1 MILADWII
9 IGLMVLFCIF
19 GMLFGFGKGLKFFTG
34 GIIGFIISIIV
45 CYALGGLIYNIG
57 FVKDALGSM
66 NSAIAKN
73 GNGFC
78 KFLLNI
84 HIDII
89 VYYVA
94 LFILVT
100 IARIIIV
107 RIIKS
112 VVEID
117 NMALIIINKTLGVI
131 FFVGV
136 FFMLLLMAFW
146 IVSLIGGGTEANF
159 MAKLAGSKV
168 KLDYLFEHN
177 PFMTII
183 RVIRIEKVQAI

>member
-34 GIIGFIISIIV
+34 GIVGFLISFIV
-45 CYALGGLIYNIG
+45 CYALGGLIYNLG
-57 FVKDALGSM
+57 FVKDLLGNM
-66 NSAIAKN
+66 NSAIASN

-78 KFLLNI
+78 RFLLKI

-89 VYYVA
+89 VYYIA
-94 LFILVT
+94 LFIIVSIL
-100 IARIIIV
+100 RIIIV
-107 RIIKS
+107 KIIKS
-112 VVEID
+112 IVEID
-117 NMALIIINKTLGVI
+117 NMVLIVINKTLGVI
-131 FFVGV
+131 FFVLI
-136 FFMLLLMAFW
+136 FFMLLMMVFW

-159 MAKLAGSKV
+159 LMKLSGSKL
-168 KLDYLFEHN
+168 KLDVFFEHN

-183 RVIRIEKVQAI
+183 RAIRIQKVQSI